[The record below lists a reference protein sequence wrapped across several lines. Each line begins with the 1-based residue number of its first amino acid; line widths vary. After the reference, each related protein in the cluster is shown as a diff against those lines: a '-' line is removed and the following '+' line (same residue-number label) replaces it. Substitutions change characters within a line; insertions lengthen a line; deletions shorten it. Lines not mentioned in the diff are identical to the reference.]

1 MKIRNWLIIL
11 MLSITSCAKIPIQ
24 AVELSQALKEEG
36 GRMHQV
42 NLSLVE
48 YVFNEKKHL
57 VNEFITNEY
66 SPAFIEN
73 FMKKL
78 PADTDLKRDMPDI
91 IAAINPRI
99 DARRDSLLS
108 VLQDQ
113 KMLVLQQLNTDY
125 KVYDESF
132 QAMQNLLV
140 SASKLNSSRASVY
153 DDIKKLSG
161 NRINL
166 QGINHALDNFIKG
179 AGSVGE
185 KTSLLA
191 SSIQTFLK

>member
-1 MKIRNWLIIL
+1 MKLKNWLIIFL
-11 MLSITSCAKIPIQ
+11 IPVASCAKIPIQ
-24 AVELSQALKEEG
+24 AVELSHSLKDESD
-36 GRMHQV
+36 RMHQM

-57 VNEFITNEY
+57 VNEFIAKEY
-66 SPAFIEN
+66 TPVFIEN
-73 FMKKL
+73 FMKIL
-78 PADTDLKRDMPDI
+78 PPDTDVKKELPDI

-99 DARRDSLLS
+99 DARRDSLNS

-113 KMLVLQQLNTDY
+113 KMAIVQQLNTDY
-125 KVYDESF
+125 KVYSEAF
-132 QAMQNLLV
+132 AAMQNLLT
-140 SASKLNSSRASVY
+140 SASKLNSSRTSVY

-166 QGINHALDNFIKG
+166 QGINNALDNFITG

-185 KTSLLA
+185 KTVLLT
-191 SSIQTFLK
+191 STVQTFLK